1 MSVFDNLK
9 RQGRDPLEA
18 LLVPPAPDV
27 AKWLEED
34 ENAKLDHKI
43 AAELSQWNPEMRT
56 RLYNLVK
63 ASLEKYA
70 AQPTQPVGEADE

>member
-9 RQGRDPLEA
+9 QQGRDPLEA

-27 AKWLEED
+27 AAWIEED

-43 AAELSQWNPEMRT
+43 TAELSQWTPEMRT

-63 ASLEKYA
+63 ESLEKNA
-70 AQPTQPVGEADE
+70 AQPAQPVGEAED